1 MALYKGIS
9 FKNWQKSKSFKLT
22 DVDLVKQDLINHI
35 FTRRG
40 ERVGQRGFGTIIQD
54 LLFEPL
60 DENTVV
66 LVADQIRAVI
76 EYDPRVSLRS
86 DNDFIVRA
94 DYDSSRVV
102 VAARLYYIELGL
114 YDILHINLEFGS

>member
-94 DYDSSRVV
+94 DYDNSRVV